1 MEEFMDTITLN
12 KTELKDLMRETVKET
27 LAEII
32 IDKTEILEIMEDR
45 AFGKLMEEADNG
57 EYVNEDN
64 DI

>member
-1 MEEFMDTITLN
+1 MDTITLN